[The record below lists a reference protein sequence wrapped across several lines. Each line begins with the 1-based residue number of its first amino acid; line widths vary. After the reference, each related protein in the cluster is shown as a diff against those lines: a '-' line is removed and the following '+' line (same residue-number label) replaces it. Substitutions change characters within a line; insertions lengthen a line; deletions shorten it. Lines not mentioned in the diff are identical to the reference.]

1 MFFLFATNNGRLYS
15 THRYSYSS
23 STTGHSKRSPPPTY
37 DGICAEKYI
46 EWELAIDN
54 IFSQCCICEWRKIQN
69 ATSILTDSAS
79 VWWDKLYQSDKPRT
93 WKMT

>member
-1 MFFLFATNNGRLYS
+1 MS
-15 THRYSYSS
+15 
-23 STTGHSKRSPPPTY
+23 
-37 DGICAEKYI
+37 EKYI

-79 VWWDKLYQSDKPRT
+79 VWWDKLCQSDKPRT
-93 WKMT
+93 WKTT